1 MGSRGAREAGRAA
14 AGSERSPARAGE
26 LADTHAALRES
37 EERFRAFMDNTPAVA
52 FLKDEEGRI
61 VWVNRRFERTFG
73 TRLEEIRGRSDAER
87 WPPEIAQRLTAVHRQ
102 VLAGGV
108 PVQLQEKLPTPAG
121 ERCWLSLKFPFQ
133 DGDGRRF
140 LGGVSVDVT
149 EQRNAEEARERSRSV
164 LQATLESSADGILA
178 IDAHDRVVAYNR
190 RFCEMWRIPPALIA
204 EEDNVRLLAFVKDQ
218 LADPGGFFA
227 DVRRPHAGTSATLLR
242 FKDGRVFERY
252 AVPQYLGDSIIGR
265 VCTFRDVTERL
276 RLEEHLRQALKMEA
290 VGQLAGGVAHDFNNL
305 LTVIA
310 GYAAMVTRELP
321 AEGRARTYVE
331 EITRAAERAAALT
344 RQLLAF
350 SRQQVMQ
357 PRVLDLNALLHE
369 MRELLRRIVRE
380 DIELSFVPGPDLGD
394 VMADP
399 TQIEQVVM
407 NLVVNARDAM
417 PGGGKLTLTTSR
429 ARLEGGEGGGS
440 FNVATGDYVQL
451 TVADTGIGM
460 DETTLS
466 RAFEPF
472 FTTKDK
478 GQGTGLGLSTV
489 YGIVKQS
496 GGYVWLESEPGQGCR
511 VHVYLPRSVQPAPS
525 RGLVASGPVAASG
538 SGETVV
544 VAEDEEA
551 VRSLVVEVLQGCGY
565 RVLAA
570 AGGRQAL
577 ALCRRH
583 RRGSIHLLLTDVVM
597 PGMSGP
603 ELTRQVARIHPE
615 IRILYM
621 SGYTDRAIAR
631 PGPDLQLIE
640 KPFHPSALARRVREV
655 LDAPPH
661 SGAR

>member
-1 MGSRGAREAGRAA
+1 MRKRAA
-14 AGSERSPARAGE
+14 TSSKPLPEAEPAATRGHGVPPPAGTILVVEDDR
-26 LADTHAALRES
+26 ALR
-37 EERFRAFMDNTPAVA
+37 D
-52 FLKDEEGRI
+52 LL
-61 VWVNRRFERTFG
+61 
-73 TRLEEIRGRSDAER
+73 RL
-87 WPPEIAQRLTAVHRQ
+87 
-102 VLAGGV
+102 
-108 PVQLQEKLPTPAG
+108 
-121 ERCWLSLKFPFQ
+121 
-133 DGDGRRF
+133 
-140 LGGVSVDVT
+140 
-149 EQRNAEEARERSRSV
+149 
-164 LQATLESSADGILA
+164 TLESRDYRVLAAADGAEALGIV
-178 IDAHDRVVAYNR
+178 DRQAAP
-190 RFCEMWRIPPALIA
+190 IS
-204 EEDNVRLLAFVKDQ
+204 LLVTDVT
-218 LADPGGFFA
+218 LPGM
-227 DVRRPHAGTSATLLR
+227 AGTELARWLAARGAGIKVLLLSGYAR
-242 FKDGRVFERY
+242 F
-252 AVPQYLGDSIIGR
+252 
-265 VCTFRDVTERL
+265 CTFRDVTERL

-321 AEGRARTYVE
+321 AEGRAHAYVE
-331 EITRAAERAAALT
+331 EITRATERAASLT

-357 PRVLDLNALLHE
+357 PRVLDLNTLLDD

-380 DIELSFVPGPDLGD
+380 DIDLSFVPGPDLGH

-440 FNVATGDYVQL
+440 FNAATGDYVQL

-460 DETTLS
+460 DETTRS

-496 GGYVWLESEPGQGCR
+496 GGYVWLESEPGKGCR
-511 VHVYLPRSVQPAPS
+511 VHVYLPRSDQPVPS
-525 RGLVASGPVAASG
+525 RGLAAYGPVAASG

-577 ALCRRH
+577 ALCRRR
-583 RRGSIHLLLTDVVM
+583 RRGSIDLLLTDVVM

-603 ELTRQVARIHPE
+603 ELARQVARIHPE

-655 LDAPPH
+655 LDAPQALT
-661 SGAR
+661 SRSA